1 MLKDHDKKKHSLGR
15 EVKVE
20 SVLEPVEVQSAGG
33 EVEGGAGGSGGLE
46 DGESCAGSGGGAG
59 SGAEGLLL
67 DGSGSGGNSGSG
79 ASAESGEVTSE
90 DAGLVVRGVEG
101 VHEGVDAGAV
111 GAIGDEGSGVGLALG
126 GEGGAVLVETEVA
139 VGGVVGVDEGVEVR
153 VDGGVVVLIVI
164 EGFGDGLLGRKGLL
178 DGEGGF
184 GSGDGTGDGGDGGF
198 GSGSEG
204 EFVIGDVVGVV
215 GGGVLSAGGDVS
227 ALEDSESVGA
237 GGVFDGVG
245 LAVVADVG
253 VLSDTVSV
261 GLGLLAEDGSVLG
274 GEGGSGAAVADVEA
288 LLLEDLGLLGV
299 DVLGGGGAGDQ
310 ESGNSDH
317 GIHFCEIFNFL

>member
-139 VGGVVGVDEGVEVR
+139 VGGVVGVDEGVEV
-153 VDGGVVVLIVI
+153 GVSGSVNVVIV
-164 EGFGDGLLGRKGLL
+164 GDSLDGLLLLGL
-178 DGEGGF
+178 DKAGSSGGGDSSLNLLL
-184 GSGDGTGDGGDGGF
+184 GSGDF
-198 GSGSEG
+198 RVKGSR
-204 EFVIGDVVGVV
+204 V
-215 GGGVLSAGGDVS
+215 
-227 ALEDSESVGA
+227 
-237 GGVFDGVG
+237 
-245 LAVVADVG
+245 
-253 VLSDTVSV
+253 
-261 GLGLLAEDGSVLG
+261 
-274 GEGGSGAAVADVEA
+274 
-288 LLLEDLGLLGV
+288 
-299 DVLGGGGAGDQ
+299 
-310 ESGNSDH
+310 
-317 GIHFCEIFNFL
+317 